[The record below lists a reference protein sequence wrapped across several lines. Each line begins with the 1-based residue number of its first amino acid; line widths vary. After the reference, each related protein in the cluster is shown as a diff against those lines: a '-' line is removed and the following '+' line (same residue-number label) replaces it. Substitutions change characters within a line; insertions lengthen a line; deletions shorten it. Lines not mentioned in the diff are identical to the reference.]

1 MTKRNN
7 IQSLLKKINNQDDFI
22 KEYAKHFNIHPL
34 EIGAAATKL
43 QDETITFMQNYIKN
57 QKT

>member
-1 MTKRNN
+1 MTKLKN

-34 EIGAAATKL
+34 EIGVNATKL
-43 QDETITFMQNYIKN
+43 QDEIITFMQNYIKN